1 MSPNIYSIILKLFGQ
16 ITLHEDILV
25 QYNFNPLI
33 PSGLDKESL
42 LIQTLPKLV
51 PEIILRPD
59 LPSQNMYLNTRNFL
73 EKIK

>member
-1 MSPNIYSIILKLFGQ
+1 MTFKTFMTKEFMLCMSANIYSIILKLFGQ

-42 LIQTLPKLV
+42 LIQTLPK
-51 PEIILRPD
+51 
-59 LPSQNMYLNTRNFL
+59 
-73 EKIK
+73 